1 MDSTELQ
8 CIPRVSVKALQAQS
22 HPTDVWELASE
33 NLTLSMC
40 RHNVCVLELP
50 YGTSAELCKLFDG
63 LDDLLQVSASASG
76 SSLQPLAAGEDEPG
90 LLLLPGRH
98 SYNFK
103 LGSSKG
109 DSLSAAQSSCFHQ
122 VQHCCQPS
130 RLPKSV
136 RQAKCQAQ
144 PQSCSQSL
152 LQPTC

>member
-1 MDSTELQ
+1 MSMDSTELQ
-8 CIPRVSVKALQAQS
+8 RIPRVSVKALQAQS

-40 RHNVCVLELP
+40 RHNVCVLQLPAGPSSELN
-50 YGTSAELCKLFDG
+50 KLFDR

-76 SSLQPLAAGEDEPG
+76 SSSQPLAAGEDEPG

-109 DSLSAAQSSCFHQ
+109 DSLSEAQSSCFHQ
-122 VQHCCQPS
+122 VYQPS

-136 RQAKCQAQ
+136 RQAMCQAQ

-152 LQPTC
+152 LQPTW

>member
-1 MDSTELQ
+1 
-8 CIPRVSVKALQAQS
+8 VKALQAQS

-50 YGTSAELCKLFDG
+50 CKTSTELSELFDG
-63 LDDLLQVSASASG
+63 LDDLLQVSASAPG

-109 DSLSAAQSSCFHQ
+109 DSLSEAQSSCFHQ
-122 VQHCCQPS
+122 VYQPS

-136 RQAKCQAQ
+136 RQAMCQAQ

-152 LQPTC
+152 LQPTW